1 MTSYSFDNT
10 WKQARRRLS
19 GIEARFDAGTI
30 RILEACGVSPAWRC
44 LEVGGGGGSIVAW
57 LCERVGPEGYV
68 LATDLDTRFL
78 EALAYPNLD
87 VRRHDIVSDELPEGA
102 FDFVH
107 SRMLLSHL
115 PERDTALRHMA
126 AALKPGGWL
135 VCEELDDLSVTLV
148 SPDDAASQA
157 LYMKI
162 EAAVKRV
169 MEARG
174 HVYDYGRRLV
184 SRFNALGLLEVEV
197 EGRVVLRQAGPG
209 AQVARLTVEQLRDDI
224 VRSGLATPSEI
235 ETYLALLAN
244 PAFVAVPA
252 TLFAARGRRTAV

>member
-1 MTSYSFDNT
+1 MSYSFENA
-10 WKQARRRLS
+10 WQQARQRLS
-19 GIEARFDAGTI
+19 GIEARFDPGTI
-30 RILEACGVSPAWRC
+30 RMLEACAVSPGWRC
-44 LEVGGGGGSIVAW
+44 LEIGGGGGSIAAW
-57 LCERVGPEGYV
+57 LCQRVGPEGYV

-78 EALAYPNLD
+78 ETLVHSNLD
-87 VRRHDIVSDELPEGA
+87 LRRHNIVTDELPEGV
-102 FDFVH
+102 FDIVH

-115 PERDTALRHMA
+115 HERDTALRRMA

-148 SPDDAASQA
+148 SPDDAASQS
-157 LYMKI
+157 LYIKI

-174 HVYDYGRRLV
+174 HAYDYGRCLLV
-184 SRFNALGLLEVEV
+184 RFHTLELREVEA
-197 EGRVVLRQAGPG
+197 EGRVLPRQAGPSAHV
-209 AQVARLTVEQLRDDI
+209 AQLTVEQLRDEI

-235 ETYLALLAN
+235 EAYFALLAN

-252 TLFAARGRRTAV
+252 TLFAARGRRTAI